1 MQNTEL
7 LRRLEA
13 EIERRLLER
22 FAALRDEF
30 DRLRLE
36 ADRRWVG
43 FLERF
48 EQDFAGIVPAEMLEQ
63 KPEGGGGSRAGTVS
77 IEDARTLD
85 AGANQV
91 ETLHRFL
98 ELARRRASRVALLVS
113 KGGTLGVWKAVGFS
127 EHGLD
132 DDAVRKITISLSESN
147 PFARVLD
154 GSPER
159 LPRGN
164 EISSRLSAT
173 DAVDAIVLPMVVKE
187 KISGAVYADTVPGEE
202 SRFDP
207 EGIGVLTF
215 LAGLVVDRLAARK
228 LRPAPPLRPL
238 PSRREAPAE
247 EDISD
252 LGIPRPREVP
262 LTPAT
267 VPEPPPELAA
277 FEPPAPVPPP
287 PPAEPVRAAAEAPAP
302 EPAVST
308 GWEAVPPPAAA
319 WSSPAA
325 TMRMPE
331 VAPQP
336 PTPPAPAWKP
346 DAAAPAPAPAGAPR
360 RLAGPLARAEGD
372 ERREEAR
379 RFAKLLV
386 SEIKLYNERAVQ
398 EGREKGNLYERLKED
413 IDRSRQMYDERIP
426 EDVRSSSNFF
436 YEELV
441 RTLADGR
448 AEALGL

>member
-1 MQNTEL
+1 MENEEL
-7 LRRLEA
+7 LSRLEA
-13 EIERRLLER
+13 EIERRLAER

-36 ADRRWVG
+36 ADRRWAG

-48 EQDFAGIVPAEMLEQ
+48 DQDFAGIVPGEMLE
-63 KPEGGGGSRAGTVS
+63 KGGAEAPPGSLRLD
-77 IEDARTLD
+77 EARTLD
-85 AGANQV
+85 AAANQV
-91 ETLHRFL
+91 EVLHRFL
-98 ELARRRASRVALLVS
+98 ELCRRRASRVALLVA
-113 KGGTLGVWKAVGFS
+113 KGGSLGVWKAVGFS

-132 DDAVRKITISLSESN
+132 DDAVRKISVAISGPN
-147 PFARVLD
+147 PFSSVLE

-159 LPRGN
+159 LFRGH
-164 EISSRLSAT
+164 EISARLEAS
-173 DAVDAIVLPMVVKE
+173 DAVEAVVIPMVVKE
-187 KISGAVYADTVPGEE
+187 KISGAVYADAVPGEE
-202 SRFDP
+202 GRFDP
-207 EGIGVLTF
+207 DGIAFLTY

-228 LRPAPPLRPL
+228 LRPAPPLRPI
-238 PSRREAPAE
+238 PPRPEKAAE

-252 LGIPRPREVP
+252 LGIPRPREIP
-262 LTPAT
+262 LTSSAEAPSSFASAA
-267 VPEPPPELAA
+267 PPTAWPIREEA
-277 FEPPAPVPPP
+277 PPP
-287 PPAEPVRAAAEAPAP
+287 PPVEPEQP
-302 EPAVST
+302 ESPAVDL
-308 GWEAVPPPAAA
+308 APPPPPPPVEPGPRPWDA
-319 WSSPAA
+319 SPAA
-325 TMRMPE
+325 TVRFPE
-331 VAPQP
+331 VGES
-336 PTPPAPAWKP
+336 PAEPAWKP
-346 DAAAPAPAPAGAPR
+346 EAAAPAPAGR

-398 EGREKGNLYERLKED
+398 EGREQGNLYHRLKED

-448 AEALGL
+448 AEALGM